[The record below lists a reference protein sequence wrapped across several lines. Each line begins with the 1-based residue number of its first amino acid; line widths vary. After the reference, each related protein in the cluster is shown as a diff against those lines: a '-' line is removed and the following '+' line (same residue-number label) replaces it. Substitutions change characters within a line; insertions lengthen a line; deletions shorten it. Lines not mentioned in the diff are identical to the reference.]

1 MAAKSALS
9 MTTKSAA
16 ATAASPRMPVLQ
28 LNNLDQKV
36 VRGVCTIKKDRG
48 NGGSGSARRV
58 CTVNLKS

>member
-9 MTTKSAA
+9 ITTKSAA

-28 LNNLDQKV
+28 LKSLDQNL
-36 VRGVCTIKKDRG
+36 VRGACTIKNDRG
-48 NGGSGSARRV
+48 RGGSGSARKA